1 MSIIFFRFFL
11 LYSVVANRS
20 GPKTRYHRACSRS
33 LTSLVLSRSLL
44 RYCTKLCLIGFS
56 AISASFSRNFSGLW
70 AGFGSCFGD
79 FYGFSYFFLG
89 FFPAFV
95 LVLGAVLGISAVSA
109 TFFSD
114 FFRLLCWFWELFWE
128 FLRFQLLFSGFFSAF
143 GLGLGAVLGI
153 SAVSATFFWIF
164 FGFWVDFG
172 SCFKSFMDYSSTRA
186 CLLCYQ
192 PMAIVHY
199 ANLVLLNKYT
209 FLTEGRYARPG
220 HRWRTRTLL
229 QAHSETV

>member
-11 LYSVVANRS
+11 LFSVVANKA

-33 LTSLVLSRSLL
+33 LTSLVLSRSPRFAAKILYEIMLVRIFCNFSFFFTQFFWLMGWVWELFWGFLRFQLL
-44 RYCTKLCLIGFS
+44 
-56 AISASFSRNFSGLW
+56 FSRIFSGFW
-70 AGFGSCFGD
+70 GWFGSCFGD

-89 FFPAFV
+89 FFPAF
-95 LVLGAVLGISAVSA
+95 
-109 TFFSD
+109 
-114 FFRLLCWFWELFWE
+114 
-128 FLRFQLLFSGFFSAF
+128 
-143 GLGLGAVLGI
+143 GLILGAVLGI

-192 PMAIVHY
+192 PMAIVYY

-229 QAHSETV
+229 QAHNETV

>member
-1 MSIIFFRFFL
+1 MGW
-11 LYSVVANRS
+11 V
-20 GPKTRYHRACSRS
+20 G
-33 LTSLVLSRSLL
+33 
-44 RYCTKLCLIGFS
+44 
-56 AISASFSRNFSGLW
+56 
-70 AGFGSCFGD
+70 
-79 FYGFSYFFLG
+79 
-89 FFPAFV
+89 
-95 LVLGAVLGISAVSA
+95 
-109 TFFSD
+109 
-114 FFRLLCWFWELFWE
+114 ELFCG

-143 GLGLGAVLGI
+143 GFGLGAVLGI

-209 FLTEGRYARPG
+209 FLTEYRYARPG

>member
-1 MSIIFFRFFL
+1 MSIIFFRFFS
-11 LYSVVANRS
+11 LYSVVANR
-20 GPKTRYHRACSRS
+20 
-33 LTSLVLSRSLL
+33 
-44 RYCTKLCLIGFS
+44 
-56 AISASFSRNFSGLW
+56 
-70 AGFGSCFGD
+70 
-79 FYGFSYFFLG
+79 LG
-89 FFPAFV
+89 
-95 LVLGAVLGISAVSA
+95 LGAVLEISTVSA

-114 FFRLLCWFWELFWE
+114 FFRLLGWFWELFWE

>member
-1 MSIIFFRFFL
+1 M
-11 LYSVVANRS
+11 V

-33 LTSLVLSRSLL
+33 LTSLVLSRSLRFAAKIL
-44 RYCTKLCLIGFS
+44 YEIMLVRIFC
-56 AISASFSRNFSGLW
+56 NFS
-70 AGFGSCFGD
+70 
-79 FYGFSYFFLG
+79 FFFTQ
-89 FFPAFV
+89 FFWLMGWV
-95 LVLGAVLGISAVSA
+95 G
-109 TFFSD
+109 
-114 FFRLLCWFWELFWE
+114 ELFWG
-128 FLRFQLLFSGFFSAF
+128 FLRFQLLFSGF
-143 GLGLGAVLGI
+143 
-153 SAVSATFFWIF
+153 F

-209 FLTEGRYARPG
+209 FLTECLYARPG

>member
-95 LVLGAVLGISAVSA
+95 L
-109 TFFSD
+109 
-114 FFRLLCWFWELFWE
+114 
-128 FLRFQLLFSGFFSAF
+128 
-143 GLGLGAVLGI
+143 GLGAVLGI

-164 FGFWVDFG
+164 FGFWVGFG
-172 SCFKSFMDYSSTRA
+172 SCFGNFCGFSYFFLDFFR
-186 CLLCYQ
+186 LLGWVWELFWGFLRFQLLFSGFFSAFGLILGAVLKVLWITAPQGPAYY
-192 PMAIVHY
+192 AI
-199 ANLVLLNKYT
+199 NLWLLYIM
-209 FLTEGRYARPG
+209 LI
-220 HRWRTRTLL
+220 
-229 QAHSETV
+229 

>member
-11 LYSVVANRS
+11 LFSVVANRV

-44 RYCTKLCLIGFS
+44 RYCTKLCLLGFS
-56 AISASFSRNFSGLW
+56 AISASFSRNFSGLWTLSLW

-89 FFPAFV
+89 FFPAFGV
-95 LVLGAVLGISAVSA
+95 
-109 TFFSD
+109 
-114 FFRLLCWFWELFWE
+114 
-128 FLRFQLLFSGFFSAF
+128 
-143 GLGLGAVLGI
+143 GLGAVLGI
-153 SAVSATFFWIF
+153 STVSATFFWIF

-199 ANLVLLNKYT
+199 ANLVLLSKMM
-209 FLTEGRYARPG
+209 
-220 HRWRTRTLL
+220 
-229 QAHSETV
+229 

>member
-11 LYSVVANRS
+11 LFSVVANS
-20 GPKTRYHRACSRS
+20 VGSKTRYHRACSWN
-33 LTSLVLSRSLL
+33 LTSLVLSRSLRFAAKIL
-44 RYCTKLCLIGFS
+44 YEIMLDRIFC
-56 AISASFSRNFSGLW
+56 NFSFFIHAIFLAYGL
-70 AGFGSCFGD
+70 G
-79 FYGFSYFFLG
+79 
-89 FFPAFV
+89 
-95 LVLGAVLGISAVSA
+95 LGAVLEISTVSA

-114 FFRLLCWFWELFWE
+114 FFRLLGWVWELFWG

-143 GLGLGAVLGI
+143 GVGLGAVLGI
-153 SAVSATFFWIF
+153 SAVSATFFWIFFGFWVGFGSCFGDFCGFSYFFLDF

-220 HRWRTRTLL
+220 HWVSHMYSP
-229 QAHSETV
+229 AGA

>member
-1 MSIIFFRFFL
+1 MWLIGR
-11 LYSVVANRS
+11 V
-20 GPKTRYHRACSRS
+20 PKTRYHRACSRS

-89 FFPAFV
+89 FF
-95 LVLGAVLGISAVSA
+95 
-109 TFFSD
+109 
-114 FFRLLCWFWELFWE
+114 RLLCWVWELFWE

-186 CLLCYQ
+186 CLLCYY
-192 PMAIVHY
+192 AI
-199 ANLVLLNKYT
+199 NLWLLYIM
-209 FLTEGRYARPG
+209 LI
-220 HRWRTRTLL
+220 
-229 QAHSETV
+229 

>member
-1 MSIIFFRFFL
+1 M
-11 LYSVVANRS
+11 V

-33 LTSLVLSRSLL
+33 LTILVLSRSLRFAAKIL
-44 RYCTKLCLIGFS
+44 YEIMLVRIFC
-56 AISASFSRNFSGLW
+56 NFS
-70 AGFGSCFGD
+70 
-79 FYGFSYFFLG
+79 FFFTQ
-89 FFPAFV
+89 FFWLMGWV
-95 LVLGAVLGISAVSA
+95 G
-109 TFFSD
+109 
-114 FFRLLCWFWELFWE
+114 ELFCG
-128 FLRFQLLFSGFFSAF
+128 FLRFHLLFSVFFSAF
-143 GLGLGAVLGI
+143 GFGLGAVLGI
-153 SAVSATFFWIF
+153 SAVSATFFCIF

-192 PMAIVHY
+192 PMATVHY

-209 FLTEGRYARPG
+209 FLTECLYARPG

>member
-11 LYSVVANRS
+11 LFSVVANRV

-44 RYCTKLCLIGFS
+44 RYCTKLCLLGFS
-56 AISASFSRNFSGLW
+56 AISAS
-70 AGFGSCFGD
+70 
-79 FYGFSYFFLG
+79 
-89 FFPAFV
+89 
-95 LVLGAVLGISAVSA
+95 
-109 TFFSD
+109 
-114 FFRLLCWFWELFWE
+114 
-128 FLRFQLLFSGFFSAF
+128 
-143 GLGLGAVLGI
+143 LGI

-209 FLTEGRYARPG
+209 FLTEVGTRAPGTDGAPVLSCRHIAKQFRYC
-220 HRWRTRTLL
+220 
-229 QAHSETV
+229 

>member
-11 LYSVVANRS
+11 LFSVVANRV

-44 RYCTKLCLIGFS
+44 RYCTKLCLLGFS
-56 AISASFSRNFSGLW
+56 AISASFSRNFS
-70 AGFGSCFGD
+70 
-79 FYGFSYFFLG
+79 
-89 FFPAFV
+89 
-95 LVLGAVLGISAVSA
+95 
-109 TFFSD
+109 
-114 FFRLLCWFWELFWE
+114 
-128 FLRFQLLFSGFFSAF
+128 
-143 GLGLGAVLGI
+143 GLGAVLGI

-209 FLTEGRYARPG
+209 FLTEVGTRAPGTDGAPVLSCRRIAKQFRYC
-220 HRWRTRTLL
+220 
-229 QAHSETV
+229 

>member
-11 LYSVVANRS
+11 LFSVVANRV

-33 LTSLVLSRSLL
+33 LTSLVLSRSLRFAAKIL
-44 RYCTKLCLIGFS
+44 YEIMLVRIFC
-56 AISASFSRNFSGLW
+56 NFS
-70 AGFGSCFGD
+70 
-79 FYGFSYFFLG
+79 FFFTQ
-89 FFPAFV
+89 FFWLMGWV
-95 LVLGAVLGISAVSA
+95 G
-109 TFFSD
+109 
-114 FFRLLCWFWELFWE
+114 ELFWG
-128 FLRFQLLFSGFFSAF
+128 FLRFQLFFSGFFSAF
-143 GLGLGAVLGI
+143 GFGLGAVLGI

-209 FLTEGRYARPG
+209 FLTEVGTRAPG
-220 HRWRTRTLL
+220 TGWRTRTLL
-229 QAHSETV
+229 QAHRETV

>member
-11 LYSVVANRS
+11 LFSVVANRV
-20 GPKTRYHRACSRS
+20 GPKTRYHRAYSRS
-33 LTSLVLSRSLL
+33 LTSLVLLCSLRFAAKIL
-44 RYCTKLCLIGFS
+44 YEIMLDRIFC
-56 AISASFSRNFSGLW
+56 NFS
-70 AGFGSCFGD
+70 
-79 FYGFSYFFLG
+79 FFFTQ
-89 FFPAFV
+89 FFWLMGWV
-95 LVLGAVLGISAVSA
+95 
-109 TFFSD
+109 
-114 FFRLLCWFWELFWE
+114 WELFWG
-128 FLRFQLLFSGFFSAF
+128 FLRFQLLFSRIFS
-143 GLGLGAVLGI
+143 
-153 SAVSATFFWIF
+153 
-164 FGFWVDFG
+164 GFWVDFG